1 MSVSGRG
8 RIVKMKYQ
16 SSACTCAIIDSG
28 EAFRFGL
35 ARLLFLDKLG
45 WLEEVC
51 FNRLLIFFGELAELL
66 LLIKFV
72 GRRPNKNVNF
82 LGFR

>member
-28 EAFRFGL
+28 GAFRFGL

-51 FNRLLIFFGELAELL
+51 LNRLLVLFGDLAELL
-66 LLIKFV
+66 LLSLLVEDQIKT
-72 GRRPNKNVNF
+72 
-82 LGFR
+82 